1 MNSLRLD
8 DWIAMDSTHIEMFK
22 DVGGLPIKY
31 NVITPVQDMP
41 TDRVKAISKSMGIR
55 ASVMFWNS
63 SGNKNIALGVRA
75 FAVLGFKSFYIIGKK
90 NYDARPEVGAKHYI
104 DLHKLASID
113 IHTFF
118 KENNMTPVLVEQ
130 GGSPLEEFDFKPYIK
145 SDKMICFIM
154 GNESEGFPPE
164 LLRMGF
170 PRITIAQ
177 YGLVRSLN
185 VSIASSIVAYEYL
198 RQWRH
203 MRMAII

>member
-1 MNSLRLD
+1 
-8 DWIAMDSTHIEMFK
+8 MDPIMK
-22 DVGGLPIKY
+22 DVGGMPIKY
-31 NVITPVQDMP
+31 NVINEVQSMA
-41 TDRVKAISKSMGIR
+41 TDKVKAIAKNIGVR
-55 ASVMFWNS
+55 AAVMFWNS

-104 DLHKLASID
+104 DLHKLSMID

-118 KENNMTPVLVEQ
+118 DENNMAPVLVEQ

-145 SDKMICFIM
+145 SDRMICFIM

-203 MRMAII
+203 MRMALL

>member
-1 MNSLRLD
+1 M
-8 DWIAMDSTHIEMFK
+8 K
-22 DVGGLPIKY
+22 DVGGMPIKY
-31 NVITPVQDMP
+31 NVINEVQSMA
-41 TDRVKAISKSMGIR
+41 TDKVKAIAKNIGVR
-55 ASVMFWNS
+55 AAVMFWNS

-75 FAVLGFKSFYIIGKK
+75 FVVLGFKSFYIIGKK

-104 DLHKLASID
+104 DLHKLSMID

-118 KENNMTPVLVEQ
+118 DENNMAPVLVEQ

-145 SDKMICFIM
+145 SDRMICFIM
-154 GNESEGFPPE
+154 GNEAEGFPPE

-203 MRMAII
+203 MRMALL

>member
-1 MNSLRLD
+1 MEP
-8 DWIAMDSTHIEMFK
+8 IMK
-22 DVGGLPIKY
+22 DVGGMPIKY
-31 NVITPVQDMP
+31 NVINEVQSMA
-41 TDRVKAISKSMGIR
+41 TDKVKAIAKNIGVR
-55 ASVMFWNS
+55 AAVMFWNS

-104 DLHKLASID
+104 DLHKLSMID

-118 KENNMTPVLVEQ
+118 DENNMAPVLVEQ

-145 SDKMICFIM
+145 SDRMICFIM

-203 MRMAII
+203 MRMALL

>member
-1 MNSLRLD
+1 L
-8 DWIAMDSTHIEMFK
+8 FK

-31 NVITPVQDMP
+31 NVIDAVQSMP
-41 TDRVKAISKSMGIR
+41 TDKVKAIAKSIGIR
-55 ASVMFWNS
+55 AAVMFWNS

-104 DLHKLASID
+104 DLHKLRSID
-113 IHTFF
+113 VKTFF
-118 KENNMTPVLVEQ
+118 EENDMIPVLVEQ

-145 SDKMICFIM
+145 SDRMICLIM
-154 GNESEGFPPE
+154 GNEAEGFPPE
-164 LLRMGF
+164 LLKMGF
-170 PRITIAQ
+170 PKITIAQ

-203 MRMAII
+203 LRMAML